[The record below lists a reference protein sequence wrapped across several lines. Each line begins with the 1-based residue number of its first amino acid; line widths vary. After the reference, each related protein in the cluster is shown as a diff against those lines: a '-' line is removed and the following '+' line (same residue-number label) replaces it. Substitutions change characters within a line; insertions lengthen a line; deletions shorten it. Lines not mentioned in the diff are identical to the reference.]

1 MAFNNRNLFDDFR
14 FDGRWWI
21 PGNPDAA
28 VFGTLHYKPSIGIRL
43 ELMGT
48 IGPTD
53 IADRVSRWANSTE
66 WDFILGLSDEG
77 KKGTLQTVKE
87 ISGPLF
93 PIPIRACKRRLQC
106 GRSIERPPWF
116 KVKYFVTLTTV
127 PSAAHR

>member
-21 PGNPDAA
+21 PGNPDGV

-48 IGPTD
+48 IGPAD
-53 IADRVSRWANSTE
+53 IAERVARWAKSTK

-77 KKGTLQTVKE
+77 KKCTLQTVREMHKLVNLE
-87 ISGPLF
+87 GAGAFGRIDRDADFLASLALRSNSHSWF
-93 PIPIRACKRRLQC
+93 SRNCK
-106 GRSIERPPWF
+106 PF
-116 KVKYFVTLTTV
+116 
-127 PSAAHR
+127 